1 MSSVKVT
8 TTKSEQM
15 FLKNQILLILILL
28 LMNCSNENSITVRPE
43 IEDELV
49 QLSTIDGS
57 ILQEIRYTGSNNFMG
72 RPVNGY
78 EDVNDIL
85 IQPAAAQA
93 LKKAQAELNDQQLSL
108 LVFDAYRPQIAVD
121 HFVEWSLLSEDT
133 LMKAEYYP
141 DFERPELF
149 EQGYIARE
157 SSHTTGYTVD
167 LTLVDLS
174 TGLEV
179 DMGSPFD
186 FFGPVSHHGA
196 PGLSPEKEQN
206 RILLR
211 STLERNGFS
220 AYEKEWWHYRYIPV
234 EE

>member
-1 MSSVKVT
+1 MYSIKGT
-8 TTKSEQM
+8 TTKTDQM
-15 FLKNQILLILILL
+15 FLKKQVSVILILFISS
-28 LMNCSNENSITVRPE
+28 CSEQNSAEHHSQVENELIA
-43 IEDELV
+43 
-49 QLSTIDGS
+49 LSTVDAS
-57 ILQEIRYTGSNNFMG
+57 ILQEIRYTGTNNFLG

-78 EDVNDIL
+78 KDVNDIL

-121 HFVEWSLLSEDT
+121 HFVEWSLNPDDT
-133 LMKAEYYP
+133 LMKVVFYP
-141 DFERPELF
+141 DFEKPELF

-167 LTLVDLS
+167 LTLIDLS
-174 TGLEV
+174 TGLEL

-186 FFGPVSHHGA
+186 FFGPISHHGA
-196 PGLSPEKEQN
+196 PGLSPEQELN

-211 STLERNGFS
+211 STLEHHGFT
-220 AYEKEWWHYRYIPV
+220 AYEKEWWHYRFVPV
-234 EE
+234 VE

>member
-1 MSSVKVT
+1 MSSVKDT

-28 LMNCSNENSITVRPE
+28 LMNCSNENSITVQPE

-57 ILQEIRYTGSNNFMG
+57 ILQEIRYSGSNNFMG

-93 LKKAQAELNDQQLSL
+93 LKKAQAELNDQQLRL
-108 LVFDAYRPQIAVD
+108 LVFDVYRPQIAVD
-121 HFVEWSLLSEDT
+121 HFVEWSLLPEDT

-141 DFERPELF
+141 DFEKPELF

-174 TGLEV
+174 TGLEL
-179 DMGSPFD
+179 DMGSSFD
-186 FFGPVSHHGA
+186 FFGPISHHGTQ
-196 PGLSPEKEQN
+196 GLTPEQEQN

-211 STLERNGFS
+211 STLERFGFS
-220 AYEKEWWHYRYIPV
+220 AYENEWWHYRFIPAV
-234 EE
+234 E